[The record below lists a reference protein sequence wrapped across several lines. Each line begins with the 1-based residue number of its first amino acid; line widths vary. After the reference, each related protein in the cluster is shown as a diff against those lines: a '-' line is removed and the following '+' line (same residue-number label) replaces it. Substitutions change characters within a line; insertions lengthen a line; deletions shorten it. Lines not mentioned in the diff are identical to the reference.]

1 MLKCT
6 YFSLL
11 LRVGD
16 EKMLIEWKRCEKA
29 IKDESVGKELLV
41 FYRLVGF
48 QIQVEELLAFCWIIN
63 KEEIAKCERWKKKK
77 KRDFSHQLL
86 LSKNVYIR
94 NRIQNGFG
102 NWISWYYK
110 IPPPSFT
117 QFPHWISGVNN
128 EKRKK
133 VNKKRESNP
142 KCPSNWKHIL
152 YTFERG
158 LRALVNYTLI
168 LFCFFH

>member
-63 KEEIAKCERWKKKK
+63 KEEIAKCER
-77 KRDFSHQLL
+77 
-86 LSKNVYIR
+86 
-94 NRIQNGFG
+94 
-102 NWISWYYK
+102 
-110 IPPPSFT
+110 
-117 QFPHWISGVNN
+117 
-128 EKRKK
+128 
-133 VNKKRESNP
+133 
-142 KCPSNWKHIL
+142 
-152 YTFERG
+152 
-158 LRALVNYTLI
+158 
-168 LFCFFH
+168 